1 MEVAEVVVVEEE
13 NDDGLEIWH
22 ILAIVGGAFIVLLV
36 AISFLS
42 YYFCCNYDHKAK
54 AEEHVKKL

>member
-1 MEVAEVVVVEEE
+1 MVVVEEID
-13 NDDGLEIWH
+13 DDGLEIWH